1 MTLPSRRKRQIT
13 APSIQLA
20 SQIKHSLRAS
30 LVGFVSLGLSC
41 CLETAWV
48 TAQDWQ
54 PTRLP
59 ADSSAQ
65 PLPASGAV
73 RMSTPS
79 DEANRPVL
87 SSNQQLGSG
96 MVLRW
101 RSTAPRGAQP
111 LDNRDQVAAAPQA
124 NYRAA
129 SNSANIEFAS
139 SPTIRSSTAA
149 SSQVSSSGGY
159 ADNNQ
164 PNALR
169 SNSSGRSFEMDNPVR
184 QAAYQ
189 DASSPQW
196 RSVNTRRQDEA
207 PQLNQ
212 VPQQLP
218 PNFGNAQNPGPGQLL
233 NPGFQD
239 APQLN
244 PPQLDKPSANA
255 PQIDLLDQPEAA
267 PMPPAGQTDPPS
279 FPRTLNE
286 DNSPAD
292 GRRSDNNRLRDSQ
305 TDVPRRNP
313 DDLDQLLKQARKSS
327 TPNCETQRD
336 LLRGQPLSS
345 LNLNVAPRLSNGIR
359 EDVDAVEAEKMQEEF
374 QQRAIRR
381 DWTDYKGSKLA
392 SGRMK
397 ELRYG
402 NVVID
407 VDGTE
412 QLLPLNSLSDVDMSY
427 IADLWNLPFRC
438 GSGYDP
444 LVGREFIASTV
455 QWKASGACHNPLYF
469 EQVQLERYGHDA
481 GPIAQPLL
489 SSAHFFLTIP
499 ILPYK
504 MGINPMNECQY
515 ALGYYRPGNCAPYMM
530 QPIPLSLRGGL
541 AQTGAVLGMAAAL
554 P

>member
-1 MTLPSRRKRQIT
+1 
-13 APSIQLA
+13 
-20 SQIKHSLRAS
+20 
-30 LVGFVSLGLSC
+30 
-41 CLETAWV
+41 
-48 TAQDWQ
+48 
-54 PTRLP
+54 
-59 ADSSAQ
+59 
-65 PLPASGAV
+65 
-73 RMSTPS
+73 
-79 DEANRPVL
+79 
-87 SSNQQLGSG
+87 

-101 RSTAPRGAQP
+101 RATAPRGAQP
-111 LDNRDQVAAAPQA
+111 LENRDQPTSQA
-124 NYRAA
+124 SYRTSGA
-129 SNSANIEFAS
+129 SHAEYAS
-139 SPTIRSSTAA
+139 GSSTRNATFP
-149 SSQVSSSGGY
+149 SNQVSTASGFTEV
-159 ADNNQ
+159 NQ
-164 PNALR
+164 SNALR
-169 SNSSGRSFEMDNPVR
+169 SNASLRSSELDNPIR

-189 DASSPQW
+189 DSSSPQW
-196 RSVNTRRQDEA
+196 RSVNTRRQDDP
-207 PQLNQ
+207 PQLDNAQ
-212 VPQQLP
+212 LPQQRLPGNDLQQLP
-218 PNFGNAQNPGPGQLL
+218 PDLGNRLNQGNQQLGNP
-233 NPGFQD
+233 NFQD
-239 APQLN
+239 SPQIK
-244 PPQLDKPSANA
+244 PPQLDNQPANS
-255 PQIDLLDQPEAA
+255 PQIDLLDKPEAA
-267 PMPPAGQTDPPS
+267 PLPPNGQIDPPS
-279 FPRTLNE
+279 FPRTMNE

-292 GRRSDNNRLRDSQ
+292 RRRLENPGMRDNQSEA
-305 TDVPRRNP
+305 PRRNS
-313 DDLDQLLKQARKSS
+313 DELDQLLKQARKNS

-336 LLRGQPLSS
+336 LLRGQPLASMS
-345 LNLNVAPRLSNGIR
+345 LNVAPKLSNGIR
-359 EDVDAVEAEKMQEEF
+359 EDVNAIEAEKLQEEF
-374 QQRAIRR
+374 QQRSIRR
-381 DWTDYKGSKLA
+381 DWTDYKGTKLA

-412 QLLPLNSLSDVDMSY
+412 QILPLNSLSDVDMSY

-481 GPIAQPLL
+481 GPVVQPLL

>member
-1 MTLPSRRKRQIT
+1 M
-13 APSIQLA
+13 A
-20 SQIKHSLRAS
+20 
-30 LVGFVSLGLSC
+30 
-41 CLETAWV
+41 
-48 TAQDWQ
+48 TAQEWQ
-54 PTRLP
+54 PMRLP

-65 PLPASGAV
+65 QLPPSSGAV
-73 RMSTPS
+73 RTASAESP
-79 DEANRPVL
+79 NRPVL
-87 SSNQQLGSG
+87 SSNEQLGSG

-101 RSTAPRGAQP
+101 RTTAPRGAQP
-111 LDNRDQVAAAPQA
+111 MEPRE
-124 NYRAA
+124 
-129 SNSANIEFAS
+129 STNSASSISSRTSTSSNVRSNAS
-139 SPTIRSSTAA
+139 STTSTGNSPSGYSAQNA
-149 SSQVSSSGGY
+149 S
-159 ADNNQ
+159 DRFE

-169 SNSSGRSFEMDNPVR
+169 DASTMRQADLDNPIR

-189 DASSPQW
+189 DAGSPQW

-207 PQLNQ
+207 PQVDQL
-212 VPQQLP
+212 QQP
-218 PNFGNAQNPGPGQLL
+218 PRLGNPGNGTF
-233 NPGFQD
+233 GED
-239 APQLN
+239 APQL
-244 PPQLDKPSANA
+244 PPSREA
-255 PQIDLLDQPEAA
+255 PLLETPKFDLLDKPEAA
-267 PMPPAGQTDPPS
+267 PQPPAGQSDPPS
-279 FPRTLNE
+279 FPRAANE

-292 GRRSDNNRLRDSQ
+292 RRRMDSPGLKQ
-305 TDVPRRNP
+305 DTAPRPNAAEI
-313 DDLDQLLKQARKSS
+313 DQLLKQAPRFA
-327 TPNCETQRD
+327 TPDCQTQRD

-345 LNLNVAPRLSNGIR
+345 LNLNVAPQLSNRVRDIDNAA
-359 EDVDAVEAEKMQEEF
+359 EVEALREEF
-374 QQRAIRR
+374 QQRALRR
-381 DWTDYKGSKLA
+381 DWTDYKGRKLV

-397 ELRYG
+397 ELRHG
-402 NVVID
+402 NVVVD

-412 QLLPLNSLSDVDMSY
+412 QLVPLNSLSDVDMSY

-438 GSGYDP
+438 GSGFEP
-444 LVGREFIASTV
+444 QVGRDFIASTV

-481 GPIAQPLL
+481 GPIVQPLL